1 MHRAGREPKVCG
13 DRLGLFRTLAGGR
26 MHSIEQNESEWVL
39 GEQQHVAHRVEGFE
53 VGHLRTDWD

>member
-1 MHRAGREPKVCG
+1 
-13 DRLGLFRTLAGGR
+13 